1 MFKDGHLKNIIL
13 VFFLQV
19 TDKRDVEFVDRLTQI
34 FEGHGEL
41 LGGETK
47 PSRLV
52 PTKLQDSATGKET
65 QLRQETIQDLPGEC
79 LLALR

>member
-1 MFKDGHLKNIIL
+1 M
-13 VFFLQV
+13 

-52 PTKLQDSATGKET
+52 PTKLQDNATGKET
-65 QLRQETIQDLPGEC
+65 TLRHETNEDLPG
-79 LLALR
+79 RY

>member
-1 MFKDGHLKNIIL
+1 M
-13 VFFLQV
+13 
-19 TDKRDVEFVDRLTQI
+19 TDRRSVEFVDRLTQI

-52 PTKLQDSATGKET
+52 PTKLKDSATGKEK
-65 QLRQETIQDLPGEC
+65 QLRQETIQDLPGGC
-79 LLALR
+79 LSRLSTSYSLSLDFPVN